1 MSCIV
6 CGNTPHNEPFRK
18 DYIIVNDGTKHGSR
32 SKELHD
38 FCPDCHQK
46 GDYSSLASAVI
57 AEAIEDYC
65 YPKFQ
70 NKGRRQEVVAN
81 QMSAKGFLFSD
92 KLIIM
97 FTKEDWGE
105 FFLALAVLYLL
116 YWRFGA
122 WIPFEKLFNP

>member
-6 CGNTPHNEPFRK
+6 CGGIPHNEPYRK
-18 DYIIVNDGTKHGSR
+18 DYIIVDDGTKHGSR

-65 YPKFQ
+65 YPKLK
-70 NKGRRQEVVAN
+70 NKCRRPEVMAN
-81 QMSAKGFLFSD
+81 QASARGFLFSD
-92 KLIIM
+92 QLIMWAYMAEVDVDDIRNHVM
-97 FTKEDWGE
+97 NIVKGRNY
-105 FFLALAVLYLL
+105 VH
-116 YWRFGA
+116 
-122 WIPFEKLFNP
+122 